1 MSFEA
6 YAEKLRTREDLI
18 AAVADDKKL
27 DIYALFKQGSIGD
40 VNTERPGMFSV
51 DFKAKAKWDAWNSK
65 KGMSQDDAKQA
76 YIDLLTE
83 IGVTL

>member
-27 DIYALFKQGSIGD
+27 EIYALFKQGSVGD
-40 VNTERPGMFSV
+40 INTDRPGMFSV
-51 DFKAKAKWDAWNSK
+51 DFKAKAKWDAWNTK